1 MLEHVPPFRSHFPVE
16 EVEPDLFAAKR
27 AVANNIL
34 YRLNHERTMRKRVMR
49 PATIADMSEP
59 TE

>member
-1 MLEHVPPFRSHFPVE
+1 MLEHVPPFRGDLRVE

-27 AVANNIL
+27 ADANNIL
-34 YRLNHERTMRKRVMR
+34 YCLNHERTMRKRVIK